1 MLRSASAKA
10 LRQHMLRRDSKNTCG
25 SKVELVTNNKYN
37 QSFPSEGMEA
47 YQLDTHSDEFSL
59 TLLVKANFASKW

>member
-1 MLRSASAKA
+1 
-10 LRQHMLRRDSKNTCG
+10 MLRRDSKNTCG